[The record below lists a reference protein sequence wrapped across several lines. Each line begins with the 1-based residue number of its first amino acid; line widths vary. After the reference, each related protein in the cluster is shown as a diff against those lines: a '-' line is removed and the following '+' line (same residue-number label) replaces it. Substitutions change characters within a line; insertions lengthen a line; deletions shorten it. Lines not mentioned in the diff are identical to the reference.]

1 MEGLKF
7 EYGGT
12 TYNVPCMPNKYWRE
26 ALLYYGDCPARLVD
40 CQDSMCYCC
49 IYHRGNQKARKA
61 FYYECFPEEKPV
73 EAEKCCKECA
83 NYKPKEVPKL
93 TVEVFNSPDCPEWA
107 KWAAVDRN
115 GKGYLYRYRPILL
128 EEGSSEWLCSA
139 NEDFGG
145 YCLIGKSFDSSDWEH
160 SLIERPVKKR
170 PKLTQKV
177 FEREDCPAWAKWAT
191 VDEDGECF
199 VWSSIPVLGYAMWT
213 CPGYIK
219 GDRQHIPAKR
229 KADAAREDTLWDASN
244 WRNSIIF
251 RPNLPRYIVV
261 RNKDFDLF
269 RRNVQQMVEEG
280 WKLEGGAVK
289 DGEHYM
295 QTLIKED

>member
-7 EYGGT
+7 EHEGM

-26 ALLYYGDCPARLVD
+26 ALLYYGDCPARLVV

-73 EAEKCCKECA
+73 EVEKSCKECA
-83 NYKPKEVPKL
+83 NYKPKEEP
-93 TVEVFNSPDCPEWA
+93 
-107 KWAAVDRN
+107 
-115 GKGYLYRYRPILL
+115 
-128 EEGSSEWLCSA
+128 
-139 NEDFGG
+139 
-145 YCLIGKSFDSSDWEH
+145 
-160 SLIERPVKKR
+160 KKR
-170 PKLTQKV
+170 PKLTREV
-177 FEREDCPAWAKWAT
+177 FGREDCPMWAKWAT

-199 VWSSIPVLGYAMWT
+199 VWSTMPVLGYGVWL
-213 CPGYIK
+213 CPDHIK
-219 GDRQHIPAKR
+219 ADRQYIPAKR
-229 KADAAREDTLWDASN
+229 KANSTREDTLWDASD

-251 RPNLPRYIVV
+251 RPNLPRYMVV
-261 RNKDFDLF
+261 RNKDFNLF

-289 DGEHYM
+289 DDEHYM